1 MCNFEWVFVYH
12 MNHTFNQ
19 LIKMTYSNTDFNN
32 KTILIT
38 GGAGFIGSNL
48 AFYFQENYP
57 DSQVVVFDCFR
68 SEATFANGNLQSF
81 GHYKNLIGFT
91 GDVVCGNINSKA
103 DLALLDD
110 YKFDYMF
117 HQAAISDTR
126 VYDQEI
132 VMQTNV
138 NSFYDLLNKAK
149 DDDAVMVY
157 ASSAA
162 TYGSLP
168 SPQTVGTESPE
179 NPYGFSKYAMDQ
191 IAHRYSRENPNM
203 TIVGLRF
210 FNVYGPREYYKAKTS
225 SMVIQLGHQILKGNA
240 PRLFEGSDQILRD
253 FINIEDVV
261 QANIKA
267 CKPKENGTYNV
278 GTGIP
283 RSFQD
288 IADILQKE
296 LGTNLGTEYFIN
308 PYDGYQM
315 HTQADISTSQTNL
328 GFEPVVSLEEGIK
341 AYISDIKRLHGTDIS

>member
-1 MCNFEWVFVYH
+1 M
-12 MNHTFNQ
+12 
-19 LIKMTYSNTDFNN
+19 IYSNTDFNK

-48 AFYFQENYP
+48 AFYFQMNYP
-57 DSQVVVFDCFR
+57 NSHIVIFDCFR

-103 DLALLDD
+103 DLELLSD

-149 DDDAVMVY
+149 KDNAVMVY

-168 SPQTVGTESPE
+168 SPQTVGNENPE
-179 NPYGFSKYAMDQ
+179 NPYGFSKYMMDQ
-191 IAHRYSRENPNM
+191 IAYRFSDDNPDM
-203 TIVGLRF
+203 TIVGLKF
-210 FNVYGPREYYKAKTS
+210 FNVYGPGEYYKAKTS
-225 SMVIQLGHQILKGNA
+225 SMVIQLGHQILDGKA

-253 FINIEDVV
+253 FINIEDVI

-267 CKPKENGTYNV
+267 CTPKQNGVYNV
-278 GTGIP
+278 GTGEP

-296 LGTNLGTEYFIN
+296 LGTNLGTEYFPN

-315 HTQADISTSQTNL
+315 HTQADISTSQEYLDYRPQIT
-328 GFEPVVSLEEGIK
+328 LEQGIK
-341 AYISDIKRLHGTDIS
+341 AYITEINRLHREPIN

>member
-1 MCNFEWVFVYH
+1 M
-12 MNHTFNQ
+12 
-19 LIKMTYSNTDFNN
+19 IYSNTDFNK

-57 DSQVVVFDCFR
+57 NSHIVVFDSFR

-103 DLALLDD
+103 DLELLSD

-149 DDDAVMVY
+149 KDNAVMVY

-168 SPQTVGTESPE
+168 SPQTVGKENPE
-179 NPYGFSKYAMDQ
+179 NPYGFSKYMMDQ
-191 IAHRYSRENPNM
+191 IAYRFSDENPCM
-203 TIVGLRF
+203 TIVGLKF

-225 SMVIQLGHQILKGNA
+225 SMVIQLGHQILDGKA

-253 FINIEDVV
+253 FINIEDVI

-267 CKPKENGTYNV
+267 CTPKQNGVYNV
-278 GTGIP
+278 GTGKP

-296 LGTNLGTEYFIN
+296 LGTNLGTEYFPN
-308 PYDGYQM
+308 PYSGYQM
-315 HTQADISTSQTNL
+315 HTQADISTSQEYLDYQPQIT
-328 GFEPVVSLEEGIK
+328 LEEGIK
-341 AYISDIKRLHGTDIS
+341 AYVAEINRLHGESID

>member
-1 MCNFEWVFVYH
+1 M
-12 MNHTFNQ
+12 MNNK
-19 LIKMTYSNTDFNN
+19 IDFNN

-57 DSQVVVFDCFR
+57 DSHVVVFDCFR
-68 SEATFANGNLQSF
+68 SEETFANGNLKSF
-81 GHYKNLIGFT
+81 GHYNNLIGFT
-91 GDVVCGNINSKA
+91 GDVVCGNITSKA

-110 YKFDYMF
+110 YKFNYVF

-126 VYDQEI
+126 VNDQEI
-132 VMQTNV
+132 VMRTNV
-138 NSFYDLLNKAK
+138 NSFYDLLAKAK

-168 SPQTVGTESPE
+168 SPQTIGKENPE
-179 NPYGFSKYAMDQ
+179 NTYGFSKYMMDQ
-191 IAHRYSRENPNM
+191 IAYSFSDENPDM
-203 TIVGLRF
+203 TIVGLKF
-210 FNVYGPREYYKAKTS
+210 FNVYGRREYYKAKTA
-225 SMVIQLGHQILKGNA
+225 SMVIQLGHQILSGNR

-267 CKPKENGTYNV
+267 CNPKQNGTYNV
-278 GTGIP
+278 GTGNP

-288 IADILQKE
+288 IADILQQE
-296 LGTNLGTEYFIN
+296 LGTNLGTEYFPN

-328 GFEPVVSLEEGIK
+328 GFDPVVSLEEGIK
-341 AYISDIKRLHGTDIS
+341 DYIPEIRRLHGTDIS

>member
-1 MCNFEWVFVYH
+1 MKYTE
-12 MNHTFNQ
+12 
-19 LIKMTYSNTDFNN
+19 TDFNN

-48 AFYFQENYP
+48 AFYFQNNYP
-57 DSQVVVFDCFR
+57 NSHVVVFDCFR

-91 GDVVCGNINSKA
+91 GDVVCGNINSKS
-103 DLALLDD
+103 DLALLSD
-110 YKFDYMF
+110 YKFDYIF

-132 VMQTNV
+132 VMKTNV
-138 NSFYDLLNKAK
+138 NSFYDLLDKAK
-149 DDDAVMVY
+149 KDYSVMVY

-168 SPQTVGTESPE
+168 SPQTVGKENPE

-191 IAHRYSRENPNM
+191 IAYRYSDDNPDM
-203 TIVGLRF
+203 TIVGLKF

-225 SMVIQLGHQILKGNA
+225 STVIQFGHQILNGKA
-240 PRLFEGSDQILRD
+240 PILFKGSDKILRD
-253 FINIEDVV
+253 FINIEDVI

-267 CKPKENGTYNV
+267 CNPKQNGTYNV
-278 GTGIP
+278 GTGNP

-296 LGTNLGTEYFIN
+296 LGTTLGTQYIPN

-315 HTQADISTSQTNL
+315 HTQADITTSQANL

-341 AYISDIKRLHGTDIS
+341 AYVPEIKHLHGESID

>member
-1 MCNFEWVFVYH
+1 
-12 MNHTFNQ
+12 
-19 LIKMTYSNTDFNN
+19 MTYSDTNFNN

-48 AFYFQENYP
+48 SFYFQYNYP
-57 DSQVVVFDCFR
+57 ESQVVVFDCFR
-68 SEATFANGNLQSF
+68 SEASFANGNLQSF
-81 GHYKNLIGFT
+81 GHYKNLIGFK
-91 GDVVCGNINSKA
+91 GDVVCGNINNKA
-103 DLALLDD
+103 DLALLSD
-110 YKFDYMF
+110 YKFDYIF

-138 NSFYDLLNKAK
+138 NSFYDLLNKAR

-168 SPQTVGTESPE
+168 SPQTVGKENPE
-179 NPYGFSKYAMDQ
+179 NPYGFSKYMMDQ
-191 IAHRYSRENPNM
+191 IAFSYSRDNPNM
-203 TIVGLRF
+203 TIVGLKF

-225 SMVIQLGHQILKGNA
+225 SMVIQLGHQILDGHA
-240 PRLFEGSDQILRD
+240 PRLFEGSDRILRD
-253 FINIEDVV
+253 FINIEDVL

-267 CKPKENGTYNV
+267 SNPKQNGIYNV
-278 GTGIP
+278 GTGNP

-288 IADILQKE
+288 IADILQQE
-296 LGTNLGTEYFIN
+296 LGVDLGTEYIPN

-315 HTQADISTSQTNL
+315 HTQADISASKANL
-328 GFEPVVSLEEGIK
+328 GFDPVISLEEGIK
-341 AYISDIKRLHGTDIS
+341 AYIPDIKRLHGTDMS

>member
-1 MCNFEWVFVYH
+1 MFH
-12 MNHTFNQ
+12 
-19 LIKMTYSNTDFNN
+19 SNIDFNK

-38 GGAGFIGSNL
+38 GGSGFIGSNL

-57 DSQVVVFDCFR
+57 DSHVVVFDCFR
-68 SEATFANGNLQSF
+68 SEATFSNGNLKSF
-81 GHYKNLIGFT
+81 GHYNNLIGFT

-110 YKFDYMF
+110 YKFDYVF

-132 VMQTNV
+132 LMRTNV
-138 NSFYDLLNKAK
+138 NSFYDLLAKAK
-149 DDDAVMVY
+149 DDDSVMVY

-168 SPQTVGTESPE
+168 SPQTVGKENPE
-179 NPYGFSKYAMDQ
+179 NPYGFSKYMMDQ
-191 IAHRYSRENPNM
+191 IAYSFSDENPDM
-203 TIVGLRF
+203 TIVGLKF
-210 FNVYGPREYYKAKTS
+210 FNVYGRREYYKAKTA
-225 SMVIQLGHQILKGNA
+225 SMVIQLGHQILSGNR

-267 CKPKENGTYNV
+267 CNPKQNGTYNI

-288 IADILQKE
+288 IADILQQE
-296 LGTNLGTEYFIN
+296 LGTNLGTEYFPN
-308 PYDGYQM
+308 PYDSYQM

-328 GFEPVVSLEEGIK
+328 GFDPVVSLEEGIK
-341 AYISDIKRLHGTDIS
+341 NYIPEIKRLHGTDIS